1 MMEQYLNRRLAANPP
16 SGIRRIG
23 QIARTIPGCIALTIG
38 EPDFDAPVSIR
49 ERIATSIAGGDTH
62 YPPNAGYG
70 EWLDEIAAHLNTRFG
85 CDYTQDEVL
94 CTVGSTQALA
104 SALFAILNLGDEV
117 IVFTPCFGL
126 YKPQIEL
133 AGGACVEMDISKD
146 SFEITREALAARI
159 TPRTRAILFASPN
172 NPNGE
177 VLSRASLDVLKE
189 AALRHDLFLIA
200 DSVYDRIVFEDEFPT
215 LMGDA
220 QLRDRMI
227 YVSGLSKSHAM
238 TGVRVGY
245 AAADA
250 PVMAQMRKA
259 HSFLV
264 VSVPG
269 CIQRGCMGAFDED
282 ISSMVD
288 AYKARRD
295 YVLSRLKAMDL
306 PVRTPGGAFYIFP
319 DVRKFGMTSEAFC
332 ERLMHEGKL
341 ALIPGECFSCEGY
354 VRISYC
360 YEMAQLEVGMNRL
373 EAFIALLQGS
383 AENLI

>member
-23 QIARTIPGCIALTIG
+23 QIARTSPGCIALTIG
-38 EPDFDAPVSIR
+38 EPDFDAPAFIR
-49 ERIATSIAGGDTH
+49 ESIAAAIAGGDTH

-70 EWLDEIAAHLNTRFG
+70 KWLDEIAAHLNTRFS
-85 CDYTQDEVL
+85 CDYAQEEVL

-104 SALFAILNLGDEV
+104 SALFAILNPGDEV

-126 YKPQIEL
+126 YKPQIEM
-133 AGGACVEMDISKD
+133 ASGVCVEMDISAD
-146 SFEITREALAARI
+146 GFEITREALSLRI

-177 VLSRASLDVLKE
+177 VLSRESLCVLKE
-189 AALRHDLFLIA
+189 TALSHNLFLIA
-200 DSVYDRIVFEDEFPT
+200 DSVYDRIVFDDGFPT
-215 LMGDA
+215 LMGDRT
-220 QLRDRMI
+220 LRDRLI

-269 CIQRGCMGAFDED
+269 CIQRGCMGAFDAD
-282 ISSMVD
+282 ITPMVS

-295 YVLSRLKAMDL
+295 YVYDRLVNMGLD
-306 PVRTPGGAFYIFP
+306 VRRPGGAFYIFP
-319 DVRKFGMTSEAFC
+319 SVKKFGMTSEAFC
-332 ERLMHEGKL
+332 NRLMYEGKL

-360 YEMAQLEVGMNRL
+360 YEFAQLEEGMNRL
-373 EAFIALLQGS
+373 EAFIRGL
-383 AENLI
+383 

>member
-1 MMEQYLNRRLAANPP
+1 MMEQYLNRRLVSNPP

-49 ERIATSIAGGDTH
+49 ESIAAAIASGDTH

-70 EWLDEIAAHLNTRFG
+70 EWLDEIAGHLNTRFG
-85 CDYTQDEVL
+85 CNYTQDEVL

-104 SALFAILNLGDEV
+104 SALFAILNPGDEV

-126 YKPQIEL
+126 YKPQIEM
-133 AGGACVEMDISKD
+133 AGGVCVEMDIAKD
-146 SFEITREALAARI
+146 GFEITRENLY
-159 TPRTRAILFASPN
+159 THLTGRTRAILFASPN

-177 VLSRASLDVLKE
+177 VLSRKSLAILKE
-189 AALRHDLFLIA
+189 AALSHDLFLIA
-200 DSVYDRIVFEDEFPT
+200 DSVYDRIVFEDTFPT
-215 LMGDA
+215 LMGDGE
-220 QLRDRMI
+220 LSDRLI

-250 PVMAQMRKA
+250 PVMAQLRKA

-269 CIQRGCMGAFDED
+269 CIQRGCMGAFDAD
-282 ISSMVD
+282 ISEMVS

-295 YVLSRLKAMDL
+295 YVLGRLKSMGL
-306 PVRTPGGAFYIFP
+306 TVRTPGGAFHIFP
-319 DVRKFGMTSEAFC
+319 DVRKFGMTSNQFC
-332 ERLMHEGKL
+332 ERLMHEGNL

-360 YEMAQLEVGMNRL
+360 YEMTQLEEGMNRL
-373 EAFIALLQGS
+373 EAFIRTL
-383 AENLI
+383 

>member
-1 MMEQYLNRRLAANPP
+1 MMEQYLNKRLVSNPP

-23 QIARTIPGCIALTIG
+23 QLAKTIPGCIALTIG
-38 EPDFDAPVSIR
+38 EPDFDAPLSIR
-49 ERIATSIAGGDTH
+49 ENIAASIASGDTH

-70 EWLDEIAAHLNTRFG
+70 QWLDEIAGHLNTRFG
-85 CDYTQDEVL
+85 CDYSQDEVL

-104 SALFAILNLGDEV
+104 SALFAIVNPGDEV

-126 YKPQIEL
+126 YKPQIEM
-133 AGGACVEMDISKD
+133 AGGVCTEMDISRD
-146 SFEITREALAARI
+146 GFEITREALLAHI
-159 TPRTRAILFASPN
+159 TPRTRGILFASPN

-177 VLSRASLDVLKE
+177 VLSRASLDTLKE
-189 AALRHDLFLIA
+189 AALSHDLFLIA
-200 DSVYDRIVFEDEFPT
+200 DSVYDRIVFDDAYPT
-215 LMGDA
+215 LMGDH
-220 QLRDRMI
+220 QLRDRLI

-269 CIQRGCMGAFDED
+269 CIQRGCMGAFDAD
-282 ISSMVD
+282 ISAMIA
-288 AYKARRD
+288 AYRARRD
-295 YVLSRLKAMDL
+295 YVLMRLKGMNL

-319 DVRKFGMTSEAFC
+319 DVRRFGITSEAFC

-341 ALIPGECFSCEGY
+341 ALIPGECFSCEGF

-360 YEMAQLEVGMNRL
+360 YDMAQLEEGMNRL
-373 EAFIALLQGS
+373 EAFLSTL
-383 AENLI
+383 

>member
-1 MMEQYLNRRLAANPP
+1 MMEKYLNRRLAANPP

-23 QIARTIPGCIALTIG
+23 QIAKTIPGCIALTIG

-49 ERIATSIAGGDTH
+49 NRIADAIAQGDTH

-70 EWLDEIAAHLNTRFG
+70 EWLNEIAAHLNGRFG
-85 CDYTQDEVL
+85 CDYTPDEVL

-104 SALFAILNLGDEV
+104 SALFAILNPGDEV

-126 YKPQIEL
+126 YKPQIEM
-133 AGGACVEMDISKD
+133 AGGVCVEIDIAKD
-146 SFEITREALAARI
+146 GFCVTQEALRAHI
-159 TPRTRAILFASPN
+159 TPRTRALLFASPN

-177 VLSRASLDVLKE
+177 VLSAASLGALKE
-189 AALRHDLFLIA
+189 AALEHDLFLIA
-200 DSVYDRIVFEDEFPT
+200 DSVYDRIVFEEDFPT

-220 QLRDRMI
+220 ALRDRLI

-269 CIQRGCMGAFDED
+269 CIQRGCIGAFEED
-282 ISSMVD
+282 LSSMVS

-295 YVLSRLKAMDL
+295 YVYGRLQKMGMD
-306 PVRTPGGAFYIFP
+306 VRLPGGAFYIFP
-319 DVRKFGMTSEAFC
+319 DVRKFSMTSEAFC
-332 ERLMHEGKL
+332 DRLMHDAKL
-341 ALIPGECFSCEGY
+341 ALIPGECFSCPGF

-360 YEMAQLEVGMNRL
+360 YDMAQLEEGMNRL
-373 EAFIALLQGS
+373 EAFIRSL
-383 AENLI
+383 